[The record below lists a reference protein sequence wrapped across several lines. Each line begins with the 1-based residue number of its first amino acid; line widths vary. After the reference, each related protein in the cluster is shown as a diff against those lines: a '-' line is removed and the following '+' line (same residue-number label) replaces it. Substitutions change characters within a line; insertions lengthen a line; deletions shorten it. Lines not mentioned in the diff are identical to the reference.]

1 MNKSDSMSRRIQS
14 MNDDISDIDLVV
26 IGKALDVQVVALK
39 NGFLKVKFIWQSSAR
54 FVSFERIHK

>member
-1 MNKSDSMSRRIQS
+1 MSRRIQS